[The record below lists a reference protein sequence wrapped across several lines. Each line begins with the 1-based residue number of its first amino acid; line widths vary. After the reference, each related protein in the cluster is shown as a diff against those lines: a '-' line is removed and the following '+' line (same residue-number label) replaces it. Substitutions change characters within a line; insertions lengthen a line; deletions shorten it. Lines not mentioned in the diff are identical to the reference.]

1 MSLRDRHLNT
11 EAINSPLSFPLAIFS
26 TRPGFSVL
34 RPGVARS
41 PNGRAGLQP
50 RSLDPW
56 TGRQRRTPA
65 GRAGPRPC
73 PRELKHPGCKNA
85 EVPDVLA
92 VRSGTGTGHS
102 WISNCDNGLPSFRV
116 SKGFSTTR
124 NPRTATPL
132 LRHKRT
138 SSFASQVVTQCL
150 RFPFQGVGAFCTQ
163 EYTYTG
169 PPCPEDFGDSSRPG
183 NMWTPGK
190 KKQCAEERLDLTE
203 VDLCC
208 PPWCHTALRIWCIL
222 FFGKTRIFLTFSIG
236 RTVDLLDFRV
246 AFLLK
251 LWRQDPGTV

>member
-169 PPCPEDFGDSSRPG
+169 
-183 NMWTPGK
+183 
-190 KKQCAEERLDLTE
+190 AEERLDLTE